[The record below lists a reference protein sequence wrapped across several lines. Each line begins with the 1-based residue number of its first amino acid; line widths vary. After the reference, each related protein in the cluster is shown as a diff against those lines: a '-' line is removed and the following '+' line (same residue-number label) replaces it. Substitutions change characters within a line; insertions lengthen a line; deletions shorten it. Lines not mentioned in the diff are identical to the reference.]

1 MNEDPSSAR
10 YLRILLRRPD
20 TGMYLQSSGEWGA
33 ERNSARD
40 FDSSLLAYDWAK
52 QNGLLGSAVLMA
64 VGPEQNDTVLARV
77 QKP

>member
-1 MNEDPSSAR
+1 
-10 YLRILLRRPD
+10 
-20 TGMYLQSSGEWGA
+20 
-33 ERNSARD
+33 
-40 FDSSLLAYDWAK
+40 LLAYDWAK